1 MTKLRTKQ
9 IWRIASF
16 RLVPLVVMMIIGAS
30 LAYHYSEPRPTTL
43 KATTLTILGVL
54 LYVIT
59 AFSFLQVFTSAVYTI
74 IAHRIG
80 VGRAAFIRFIL
91 RLVGAMIAG
100 LGLLTIV
107 HVSIVNLLLGG
118 AIIGIIL
125 SVAAQQSLANF
136 FASII
141 IVIDRPFAVGQYIT
155 INSGALGGEYTG
167 KVLDI
172 SFSRTRIKLEDDST
186 VSLPNA
192 TLLSGAAV
200 IVKPTEKE
208 LVKKS

>member
-1 MTKLRTKQ
+1 MAKETTKQ
-9 IWRIASF
+9 VWRIASL
-16 RLVPLVVMMIIGAS
+16 RLLPLALMLFTGAA
-30 LAYHYSEPRPTTL
+30 LAFAYSEPRPHHW
-43 KATTLTILGVL
+43 KAAAVVILGIL
-54 LYVIT
+54 LYLIS
-59 AFSFLQVFTSAVYTI
+59 AISFVHVLTGAIYKLIVR
-74 IAHRIG
+74 RIG
-80 VGRAAFIRFIL
+80 VGRASMIRFIL
-91 RLVGAMIAG
+91 RLTGYGIVG
-100 LGLLTIV
+100 LGFLTIL

-125 SVAAQQSLANF
+125 SVAAQQALANF

-155 INSGALGGEYTG
+155 INSGGLGGEYTG

-172 SFSRTRIKLEDDST
+172 SFSRTRLKLDDEST

-200 IVKPTEKE
+200 IVKPPSKKTEK
-208 LVKKS
+208 

>member
-1 MTKLRTKQ
+1 
-9 IWRIASF
+9 
-16 RLVPLVVMMIIGAS
+16 MMIIGAS

-43 KATTLTILGVL
+43 KATSLTILGVL

-59 AFSFLQVFTSAVYTI
+59 AFSFLRVLTSAIYSI
-74 IAHRIG
+74 IARRLG

-91 RLVGAMIAG
+91 RLLGSLIVG

-107 HVSIVNLLLGG
+107 HVPIVNLLLGG

-141 IVIDRPFAVGQYIT
+141 IVIDRPFAVGQSIT
-155 INSGALGGEYTG
+155 INSGALGGEYKG

-172 SFSRTRIKLEDDST
+172 SFSRTRLRLEDDST

-200 IVKPTEKE
+200 IVQLTEKE
-208 LVKKS
+208 LAQKK

>member
-1 MTKLRTKQ
+1 MAKVRTKQ
-9 IWRIASF
+9 VWRIASF
-16 RLVPLVVMMIIGAS
+16 RLIPLAVMMIIGAS
-30 LAYHYSEPRPTTL
+30 LAYHYSEPRPTAL
-43 KATTLTILGVL
+43 KATALTILGVL

-59 AFSFLQVFTSAVYTI
+59 AFSFLQVFTSALYSI

-91 RLVGAMIAG
+91 QLVGAMVAG
-100 LGLLTIV
+100 LGLLTIL

-141 IVIDRPFAVGQYIT
+141 IVVDRPFAVGQYIT

-172 SFSRTRIKLEDDST
+172 SFSRTSIHLEDDST

-208 LVKKS
+208 LVK